1 MENSKAKDL
10 LKRYSEGK
18 CTPEEAAL
26 VETYYNQFNV
36 RGDSE
41 LTGDS
46 LEQNLDLVWHN
57 LSSRN
62 KKNNFKLWYSLAA
75 AIALITVSAGLFFA
89 LPSQQH
95 IKKPAAALSANLSS
109 IAPGKANAVLTLAD
123 GSKILLDSAS
133 RGRIAMQG
141 GVALSR
147 GADNKLVYING
158 GDVSTPNMLNTIE
171 TPKKGEFQLNLPDGT
186 KVWLNSASSL
196 SYPVAFSG
204 KERSVV
210 LTGEAYFE
218 VAHNKTM
225 PFKVRTGTQEL
236 EVLGTHFNINAYGE
250 GRGIRT
256 TLLEGSVRLKQTGSV
271 DTRLLKPG
279 QMAVLRGNT
288 FEVGPADT
296 ESEIAWK
303 TGYFIFNE
311 EEIQFVMQKISR
323 WYDVNVTYSPGLL
336 EKKLKFGGI
345 VSRNRNLAVVLKTME
360 RTGKVHF
367 RLEGEKNIVVIP
379 NN

>member
-18 CTPEEAAL
+18 CSPEEAAL
-26 VETYYNQFNV
+26 VETYYNQFNA
-36 RGDSE
+36 RAGSE
-41 LTGDS
+41 LTGET
-46 LEQNLDLVWHN
+46 LEKNLDLVWDN
-57 LSSRN
+57 LSTRHKRN
-62 KKNNFKLWYSLAA
+62 NHKLWYGLAA
-75 AIALITVSAGLFFA
+75 AVALITVSAGLFFA
-89 LPSQQH
+89 LQLQH
-95 IKKPAAALSANLSS
+95 TKKPSAVLLADLNS
-109 IAPGKANAVLTLAD
+109 IAPGTANAVLTLAD
-123 GSKILLDSAS
+123 GSKISLDSAS

-141 GVALSR
+141 DVALSR
-147 GADNKLVYING
+147 GADNKLVYTHG
-158 GDVSTPNMLNTIE
+158 GDVSNPSMLNTIE
-171 TPKKGEFQLNLPDGT
+171 TPKKAEFQLNLPDGT
-186 KVWLNSASSL
+186 KVWLNASSSL

-204 KERSVV
+204 KERSVI

-236 EVLGTHFNINAYGE
+236 EVLGTHFNVNAYGE

-256 TLLEGSVRLKQTGSV
+256 TLLEGSVRLKQIGST
-271 DTRLLKPG
+271 DTKLLKPG
-279 QMAVLRGNT
+279 QMAVLRGET

-360 RTGKVHF
+360 RTGKVRF
-367 RLEGEKNIVVIP
+367 RLEGEKNIVVLP

>member
-18 CTPEEAAL
+18 CTLEEAAL
-26 VETYYNQFNV
+26 VETYYNQFNA
-36 RGDSE
+36 RASSE
-41 LTGDS
+41 LTGEI
-46 LEQNLDLVWHN
+46 LEQNLDLVWEN
-57 LSSRN
+57 LSTRRR
-62 KKNNFKLWYSLAA
+62 KNNHTLWYGLAA
-75 AIALITVSAGLFFA
+75 ALALITVSAGLFFA
-89 LPSQQH
+89 LQLQH
-95 IKKPAAALSANLSS
+95 TKKPSAVLSADLNS
-109 IAPGKANAVLTLAD
+109 IAPGTANAVLTLAD
-123 GSKILLDSAS
+123 GSKISLDSAS
-133 RGRIAMQG
+133 RGRIATQG
-141 GVALSR
+141 SVALSR
-147 GADNKLVYING
+147 GADNQLVYTHG

-186 KVWLNSASSL
+186 KVWLNAASSL

-236 EVLGTHFNINAYGE
+236 EVLGTHFNVNAYGE

-256 TLLEGSVRLKQTGSV
+256 TLLEGSVRLKQIGST
-271 DTRLLKPG
+271 DTKLLKPG
-279 QMAVLRGNT
+279 QMAVLRGET
-288 FEVGPADT
+288 FEVGPVDT

-367 RLEGEKNIVVIP
+367 KLEGEKNIVVLP

>member
-18 CTPEEAAL
+18 CSPEEAAL

-36 RGDSE
+36 GPGSE
-41 LTGDS
+41 LTEET
-46 LEQNLDLVWHN
+46 LEKNLDLVWEN
-57 LSSRN
+57 LSTRP
-62 KKNNFKLWYSLAA
+62 KKNNPKLWYSLAA
-75 AIALITVSAGLFFA
+75 AIAMVTVSVGLFYA
-89 LPSQQH
+89 LQPRHTLEPS
-95 IKKPAAALSANLSS
+95 AVLSAELNH
-109 IAPGKANAVLTLAD
+109 IAPGSANAVLTLAD
-123 GSKILLDSAS
+123 GSKISLDSAS
-133 RGRIAMQG
+133 KGRIATQG
-141 GVALSR
+141 NVALNR
-147 GADNKLVYING
+147 GADNRLVYTNG
-158 GDVSTPNMLNTIE
+158 RDVTTTNMLNTIE

-186 KVWLNSASSL
+186 KVWLNAASSL

-218 VAHNKTM
+218 VAHNKKM

-256 TLLEGSVRLKQTGSV
+256 TLLEGSVRLNQIGS
-271 DTRLLKPG
+271 TEKRLLKPG
-279 QMAVLRGNT
+279 QMAVLRGET
-288 FEVGPADT
+288 FEVEPADT

-323 WYDVNVTYSPGLL
+323 WYDVNVTYSPGVL

-367 RLEGEKNIVVIP
+367 RLEGEKNIVVLP

>member
-18 CTPEEAAL
+18 CSPEEAAL
-26 VETYYNQFNV
+26 VETYYNQFNA
-36 RGDSE
+36 REGSA
-41 LTGDS
+41 LTD
-46 LEQNLDLVWHN
+46 EVMEENLDLVWEN
-57 LSSRN
+57 LSNRH
-62 KKNNFKLWYSLAA
+62 KKNNNKLWYSLAA
-75 AIALITVSAGLFFA
+75 VIALVTVSVGLFFA
-89 LPSQQH
+89 LQSQH
-95 IKKPAAALSANLSS
+95 IERPSTTLSADLNR
-109 IAPGKANAVLTLAD
+109 IAPGTVNAVLTLAD
-123 GSKILLDSAS
+123 GSKISLDSAS
-133 RGRIAMQG
+133 RGRIATQG

-147 GADNKLVYING
+147 GADNKLVYTNG
-158 GDVSTPNMLNTIE
+158 GDVKTTAMWNTIE

-186 KVWLNSASSL
+186 RVWLNAASSL

-204 KERSVV
+204 KERLVI

-218 VAHNKTM
+218 VAQNKSK

-236 EVLGTHFNINAYGE
+236 EVLGTHFNVNAYGE

-256 TLLEGSVRLKQTGSV
+256 TLLEGSVRLKQIGSMG
-271 DTRLLKPG
+271 TRLLKPG
-279 QMAVLRGNT
+279 QMAVLRGET

-323 WYDVNVTYSPGLL
+323 WYDVNVTYGPGVL

-345 VSRNRNLAVVLKTME
+345 VSRNRNLAIVLKTME

-367 RLEGEKNIVVIP
+367 RLEGKKNIVVLP